1 MGTRQLQKKIE
12 GMIEIFQSPYL
23 DKRGVF
29 INLFRSKD
37 NLFSTSWGQRVVKQ
51 INFSKTSKKGTI
63 RGMHYQTEPFL
74 EAKLISCLKGKVF
87 DVVVDLRKKSQTY
100 CKWEAVELCAKKSN
114 SILIPE
120 GCAHGFQVLIDNSEL
135 VYIHSADWVKE
146 AERGLNWNDQT
157 VKIKWPLPPKE
168 ISEKDQKLPFLSSQL

>member
-1 MGTRQLQKKIE
+1 MMGSICSKKSIE
-12 GMIEIFQSPYL
+12 GMIEIIQSPFL
-23 DKRGVF
+23 DERGVF

-37 NLFSTSWGQRVVKQ
+37 NLFSSTWEGRAIKQ

-63 RGMHYQTEPFL
+63 RGLHYQCEPFP

-87 DVVVDLRKKSQTY
+87 DVVVDLRKQSKTY
-100 CKWEAVELCAKKSN
+100 GKWDAVELCAEKSN

-135 VYIHSADWVKE
+135 LYIHSANWVKD

-157 VKIKWPLPPKE
+157 IKINWPLPPKG
-168 ISEKDQKLPFLSSQL
+168 ISNKDKNLPFLHF